1 MKLRF
6 GYDIC
11 YKKPSCAFYAEFLN
25 RITIKEI
32 AQGVNDRRTTRSM
45 IFRPCIKRKISNTAR
60 GAHPWLSLYRD
71 RGNVA

>member
-6 GYDIC
+6 SYDIC
-11 YKKPSCAFYAEFLN
+11 YKKPSCAFYAKFLN

-45 IFRPCIKRKISNTAR
+45 IFRSRIKRKISNAAR
-60 GAHPWLSLYRD
+60 GAHPWLS
-71 RGNVA
+71 